1 MVPFKI
7 PEILLILSKLIEFFI
22 VFIIGIPPATAAS
35 YDKANEFILANSN
48 NSFPWLAINA
58 LFPVT
63 TCFLFF
69 NAVSIIS

>member
-22 VFIIGIPPATAAS
+22 VFITGIPPATAAS
-35 YDKANEFILANSN
+35 YDKASECVLANLN
-48 NSFPWLAINA
+48 NSFPWLAIKA
-58 LFPVT
+58 LLPVT
-63 TCFLFF
+63 TCFLFY